1 MERVYY
7 AEITE
12 KKADNNKIEIITY
25 VINQLLCVSVNNV
38 HYWYIKSLHEF
49 LKIEERFKEAR
60 TSLVLWI

>member
-12 KKADNNKIEIITY
+12 KVDNNKIEIITY
-25 VINQLLCVSVNNV
+25 VIDQWLCVSANNV
-38 HYWYIKSLHEF
+38 HYRYIKSLHEF